1 MCNDCFHDSSSGCS
15 GKISRRKFVKGC
27 SAALAGVGLSSVASL
42 ANEPKS
48 KKVRVALVF
57 MDTRR
62 SSWPFPSFDV
72 AGREKEILNLLQ
84 QGCPQIEFIPI
95 SILSDGVN
103 KALAMK
109 NDVDG
114 YLAHF
119 PTLSWWDVPF
129 LRQIAKLGKPMIV
142 ADDLLGGSGAF
153 LRGYGVLVEQNTP
166 AGAVASTR
174 PDDLVAVA
182 RCFADV
188 KKPGT
193 TPASFAERCWE
204 VYRKTFPKVGEM
216 KCIEDNVTLT
226 DIAECVKQLKKSR
239 FLMHNMKGAAGTEQ
253 VFLGAR
259 GTHVGNN
266 EIKAL
271 YDKVDRDKAREWADR
286 WSRQAEGVND
296 AKPESIENAAA
307 VYLVILELF
316 NKYGTDTITG
326 QCLGGLCAL
335 GYPCLPYMQLL
346 NDGALG
352 VCEHMPDDTVSML
365 MARILTGRPGYVSD
379 PAIDTSKNQ
388 IVYAHC
394 AATTKMFGPTG
405 PSNKYRIMTSHHR
418 RPRSACVRSLM
429 PSGYMTTSFRTDFH
443 RKTMVI
449 HQAKSVGNYNS
460 PRGCR
465 TQLVGEVRGDI
476 GKLFNHWAGHQ
487 GRWNWHR
494 VTVYGDVK
502 EPLMEFGK
510 ALGLKVIEEA

>member
-1 MCNDCFHDSSSGCS
+1 M
-15 GKISRRKFVKGC
+15 
-27 SAALAGVGLSSVASL
+27 ASL

-48 KKVRVALVF
+48 RKVRVALVF

-62 SSWPFPSFDV
+62 ASWPFPSFDV

-95 SILSDGVN
+95 SILSDGEN
-103 KALAMK
+103 KAIAMK

-114 YLAHF
+114 YLVHY
-119 PTLSWWDVPF
+119 PTLSYSGDK
-129 LRQIAKLGKPMIV
+129 LHRIGKLGKPMIV
-142 ADDLLGGSGAF
+142 ADDILGGSGAF
-153 LRGYGVLVEQNTP
+153 LTDYSRLVDNNIP
-166 AGAVASTR
+166 AGAVSSTR
-174 PDDLVAVA
+174 PGDLVAVA

-204 VYRKTFPKVGEM
+204 VYRTTFPKVGEM

-226 DIAECVKQLKKSR
+226 DIAECVKQFRKSR

-259 GTHVGNN
+259 GTHVGFD
-266 EIKAL
+266 EIKSL
-271 YDKVDRDKAREWADR
+271 YDKVDRDKAREWASR
-286 WSRQAEGVND
+286 WSRQAEGVD
-296 AKPESIENAAA
+296 AKPKQIENAAA
-307 VYLVILELF
+307 VYLMILELF
-316 NKYGTDTITG
+316 KKYGADTITG
-326 QCLGGLCAL
+326 QCLGGMCGSLA
-335 GYPCLPYMQLL
+335 YPCLPYMQLL

-352 VCEHMPDDTVSML
+352 VCEPMPDDTVSML

-394 AATTKMFGPTG
+394 AATTKMFGPKG

-418 RPRSACVRSLM
+418 DPRSACVRSLM
-429 PSGYMTTSFRTDFH
+429 PSGYMTTSFRTDFA
-443 RKTMVI
+443 RKMMVI
-449 HQAKSVGNYNS
+449 HQARSVGNYNS

-465 TQLVGEVRGDI
+465 TQLIGEVRGDI
-476 GKLFNHWAGHQ
+476 GKLFNYWFG
-487 GRWNWHR
+487 GRLNWHR